1 MNIGRI
7 TARYKNKVLENKIF
21 DPIRNK
27 YVKLTPEEAVRQ
39 KIIKF
44 LMKRLQVPQDKILVE
59 RALGTLGL
67 LVAEDKKKQR
77 IDIGILDEEGLLMAV
92 VECKASL
99 LSNTEAAFTEA
110 QNYLLS
116 LNTRYYFVTDG
127 STFDGYYFDTNQF
140 VKLEEIPT
148 YNNWYYYPIAKDE

>member
-99 LSNTEAAFTEA
+99 LSKTEAAFTQA
-110 QNYLLS
+110 QNYMLNLNQCHLLKMQ
-116 LNTRYYFVTDG
+116 LH
-127 STFDGYYFDTNQF
+127 
-140 VKLEEIPT
+140 PT
-148 YNNWYYYPIAKDE
+148 WHGQLLLPLT

>member
-92 VECKASL
+92 VC
-99 LSNTEAAFTEA
+99 
-110 QNYLLS
+110 
-116 LNTRYYFVTDG
+116 
-127 STFDGYYFDTNQF
+127 
-140 VKLEEIPT
+140 
-148 YNNWYYYPIAKDE
+148 

>member
-92 VECKASL
+92 V
-99 LSNTEAAFTEA
+99 
-110 QNYLLS
+110 
-116 LNTRYYFVTDG
+116 DI
-127 STFDGYYFDTNQF
+127 
-140 VKLEEIPT
+140 VKIS
-148 YNNWYYYPIAKDE
+148 